1 MNRLGIDGA
10 WSYAP
15 RIHHDDRGHFNEW
28 FRGGEFE
35 EDLGY
40 SLDLRQ
46 VNCSV
51 SHQGVIRGIHFTD
64 VPPGQAKYVFC
75 PSGSIL
81 DVIVDLRVGSP
92 TFMRWETVR
101 LDDTN
106 RGAVFLEHGLGHAIM
121 ALTESATAVYLCTS
135 SYDPSA
141 DHEINPFDRELDI
154 TWPRGSEP
162 VLSAKDAA
170 APSVAEARRI
180 GLLPSYQECV
190 AATEQLRA
198 ARPRAR
204 SAGGNARPAT
214 PMAGS

>member
-1 MNRLGIDGA
+1 MKRLGIDGA
-10 WSYAP
+10 WSYTP

-51 SHQGVIRGIHFTD
+51 SRQGVIRGIHFTD

-75 PSGSIL
+75 PSGAIL
-81 DVIVDLRVGSP
+81 DVIVDVRVGSP
-92 TFMRWETVR
+92 TFMRWEAVR
-101 LDDTN
+101 LDETD
-106 RGAVFLEHGLGHAIM
+106 RRAVFLEHGLGHALT

-135 SYDPSA
+135 GYDPAA
-141 DHEINPFDRELDI
+141 DHEINPLDPELGI
-154 TWPRGSEP
+154 AWPGDAEP

-170 APSVAEARRI
+170 APSLAEARRS
-180 GLLPSYQECV
+180 GLLPSHQDCLDV
-190 AATEQLRA
+190 TAQLRGGRTGT
-198 ARPRAR
+198 ARLPGSGQPR
-204 SAGGNARPAT
+204 SGLL
-214 PMAGS
+214 